1 MIQLLNDGE
10 DNGKCE
16 LLGPFGLFVQALM
29 AVLTMGSLV
38 WKRYH
43 ERPHRRP
50 WRIWMY
56 DVSKQVIG
64 ASFVHITNLFLSII
78 SKIRLHVFT
87 VKGNPK
93 RICDNPCDYYF
104 LNLLVDTTIGIPI
117 LYFFIVGITGVL
129 KGMHIHGLNSGEYGD
144 PPLLS
149 NYAKQLVVY
158 LVSLGLTKLSVYVL
172 MLSFPILV
180 RVAIWMLSRLDPYP
194 NVQVGFV
201 LLVFP
206 LIMNVFQCYVVDNL
220 IQSSVYHSSNKDTLL
235 GDVEEGLPEH
245 YGSAGS
251 NDCVE

>member
-1 MIQLLNDGE
+1 
-10 DNGKCE
+10 
-16 LLGPFGLFVQALM
+16 M

-104 LNLLVDTTIGIPI
+104 LNLLFDTTIGIPI

-129 KGMHIHGLNSGEYGD
+129 KGMHIHAWLEFRRVWRPAPTLKLRQAVGGVFGEFGPYKAVGVCAHAVLPHPCTSRHLDVIKTRPISECPGGVCPACFPAYYERLPVLCRRQLD
-144 PPLLS
+144 PEPR
-149 NYAKQLVVY
+149 
-158 LVSLGLTKLSVYVL
+158 VSL
-172 MLSFPILV
+172 
-180 RVAIWMLSRLDPYP
+180 
-194 NVQVGFV
+194 
-201 LLVFP
+201 
-206 LIMNVFQCYVVDNL
+206 
-220 IQSSVYHSSNKDTLL
+220 IQ
-235 GDVEEGLPEH
+235 
-245 YGSAGS
+245 
-251 NDCVE
+251 